1 MPESTIKQTIIE
13 LRSDTF
19 TKPSKKMYEAM
30 SQAEVGDSVY
40 NEDPTVISMRMREPS
55 LRHKQPLL

>member
-1 MPESTIKQTIIE
+1 MPESTVKETLVE

-19 TKPSKKMYEAM
+19 TKPSKAMYEAM

-40 NEDPTVISMRMREPS
+40 NEDPTVIS
-55 LRHKQPLL
+55 KI